1 MHNIIFK
8 LIYCNLN
15 YLVRLFN
22 EFQVYFCII
31 ILLVLNYRGES
42 ARKDSIAGPEV
53 LAQQQAVMAAVEAEI
68 KQKNSV
74 ENPSAFSTVFILLNQ
89 LAHNTSLRSKLLTY

>member
-1 MHNIIFK
+1 LFV
-8 LIYCNLN
+8 LIS
-15 YLVRLFN
+15 
-22 EFQVYFCII
+22 
-31 ILLVLNYRGES
+31 RGDS

-74 ENPSAFSTVFILLNQ
+74 ENPSAFSTVSILYQ
-89 LAHNTSLRSKLLTY
+89 VAHKTSLRLKLRTYCTTTYLINNINFEQSK

>member
-1 MHNIIFK
+1 MF
-8 LIYCNLN
+8 
-15 YLVRLFN
+15 LF
-22 EFQVYFCII
+22 
-31 ILLVLNYRGES
+31 YRGES

-74 ENPSAFSTVFILLNQ
+74 ENPSAFSTVSIIVYICCTYTRPNTYFKSNIAYSL
-89 LAHNTSLRSKLLTY
+89 HN

>member
-1 MHNIIFK
+1 
-8 LIYCNLN
+8 LI
-15 YLVRLFN
+15 
-22 EFQVYFCII
+22 
-31 ILLVLNYRGES
+31 YRGES

-74 ENPSAFSTVFILLNQ
+74 ENPSAFSTVSILYQ
-89 LAHNTSLRSKLLTY
+89 LAHKTSLRSKLRTYYITTYLIKNIHFEQSKLNTTFSR